1 MIFEREQIPT
11 DPLRRAVWM
20 RTRFPRIIRAIGNS
34 MIEQN
39 WEALNNNYDLEW
51 LLSDAIGFHPS
62 YDTSACTLDEALMY
76 MVFAAHLL
84 IVGDEIA

>member
-1 MIFEREQIPT
+1 
-11 DPLRRAVWM
+11 
-20 RTRFPRIIRAIGNS
+20 